1 MMGGAMIPS
10 ERDLEVAYAATDRA
24 RRRRLAA
31 LLAFAVALALALPF
45 SLGLTDLP
53 LLLALAVLSCGLFVA
68 WRGGALERALAFL
81 ALARLRA
88 DGLAATERLNQG
100 DIEGAQRA
108 FAALLPRA
116 RPLGAFHAT
125 HVLMY
130 GVTRYLQGDTQEGL
144 RLACRALDSGWFSF
158 PSMRALRDA
167 AESWRVLMLLSAGR
181 IAEARQCIDAL
192 PDARLVTAR
201 VALALFE
208 DRWEEASQTARS
220 ALVDPG
226 LPKLGRPTV
235 AALGLFAARKLAR
248 EEEVR
253 AFAKVLE
260 AEPLGELAKRNPAL
274 RGFL

>member
-1 MMGGAMIPS
+1 MIPS
-10 ERDLEVAYAATDRA
+10 ERDLEVAHAATDRV
-24 RRRRLAA
+24 RRRRV
-31 LLAFAVALALALPF
+31 AVFLVITLVLALALPL
-45 SLGLTDLP
+45 SLGLTELP
-53 LLLALAVLSCGLFVA
+53 LLLALAVLCCGLFIA
-68 WRGGALERALAFL
+68 WRGGAVDRALAFL
-81 ALARLRA
+81 ALARLRT

-100 DIEGAQRA
+100 DIGGAQRA

-144 RLACRALDSGWFSF
+144 RLASRALDSGWFSL
-158 PSMRALRDA
+158 PRMRALRDA
-167 AESWRVLMLLSAGR
+167 AESWRVLMLLSAGE
-181 IAEARQCIDAL
+181 IAEARQRIDAL
-192 PDARLVTAR
+192 PDASLVTAR

-220 ALVDPG
+220 ALADPG
-226 LPKLGRPTV
+226 LPKVGRPTV

-248 EEEVR
+248 DEEAE
-253 AFAKVLE
+253 AFAKVLA